1 MWDFGR
7 VFILSFTNHS
17 LYNMS
22 LKKFVW
28 MACLLGV
35 FAFTACTS
43 ENKTEGTDQDT
54 TAAAGTDATLDTVRA
69 DAGAGDNNRVLSG
82 LPPTSEV
89 PALLQLS
96 GADFN
101 PTLVNASAKSTG
113 YTTTTDK
120 AALNL
125 GIYAS
130 DIGYL
135 SVYDKTQDVITYLK
149 SAEKLANHLGLN
161 NTFGT
166 DMQQRFQK
174 NVNNKDSLVKIVD
187 ETMNYVN
194 SFLKEGNRD
203 ATAALIVTGSFV
215 EGLYLSTGLIEKY
228 PKDVPADVRN
238 QTLTSLITS
247 ITKQEES
254 LDDLIEILQEVKA
267 DPQAQAYLV
276 QMQDLKKQFEA
287 LNLDDQIK
295 QNRGDLMINDKTLT
309 GITAKVKQIRG
320 KIVS

>member
-1 MWDFGR
+1 
-7 VFILSFTNHS
+7 
-17 LYNMS
+17 MS

-35 FAFTACTS
+35 CAFTACTP

-54 TAAAGTDATLDTVRA
+54 TATAGTDDTPDTVRA
-69 DAGAGDNNRVLSG
+69 DAGDGDNNRVLSG

-101 PTLVNASAKSTG
+101 PTLVNAAAKSTG

-166 DMQQRFQK
+166 EMQQRFQK

-254 LDDLIEILQEVKA
+254 LDDLIDILQEVKA
-267 DPQAQAYLV
+267 DPQAQAYLA

-295 QNRGDLMINDKTLT
+295 QNRGDLMVNDKTLT
-309 GITAKVKQIRG
+309 GISAKVKEIRG

>member
-1 MWDFGR
+1 MF
-7 VFILSFTNHS
+7 
-17 LYNMS
+17 
-22 LKKFVW
+22 LKKFVRL
-28 MACLLGV
+28 ACLVGLC
-35 FAFTACTS
+35 AFTACTS
-43 ENKTEGTDQDT
+43 ENKGGGTEGDA
-54 TAAAGTDATLDTVRA
+54 TASTDAGVDTIRVTT
-69 DAGAGDNNRVLSG
+69 GDDNKVLSG

-101 PTLVNASAKSTG
+101 PTLVNAAGKSSG

-125 GIYAS
+125 GVYAS

-161 NTFGT
+161 NTFGAE
-166 DMQQRFQK
+166 MQQRFQK

-187 ETMNYVN
+187 ESMNYVN

-203 ATAALIVTGSFV
+203 ATAALIVTGSFI

-254 LDDLIEILQEVKA
+254 LDDLIEILEEVKS
-267 DPQAQAYLV
+267 DPQAQTYLV

-295 QNRGDLMINDKTLT
+295 QNRGDLMINDKTLA
-309 GITAKVKQIRG
+309 GISAKVKQIRG
-320 KIVS
+320 KIVG

>member
-1 MWDFGR
+1 
-7 VFILSFTNHS
+7 
-17 LYNMS
+17 MS
-22 LKKFVW
+22 LKKYVW

-35 FAFTACTS
+35 CAFTACTP

-54 TAAAGTDATLDTVRA
+54 TATAGTDATMDTVRA
-69 DAGAGDNNRVLSG
+69 DAGAGDNNPVLSG

-101 PTLVNASAKSTG
+101 PTLVNAAAKSSG

-166 DMQQRFQK
+166 EMQQRFQK

-254 LDDLIEILQEVKA
+254 L
-267 DPQAQAYLV
+267 
-276 QMQDLKKQFEA
+276 
-287 LNLDDQIK
+287 
-295 QNRGDLMINDKTLT
+295 
-309 GITAKVKQIRG
+309 
-320 KIVS
+320 

>member
-17 LYNMS
+17 LYNMF
-22 LKKFVW
+22 LKNFVW
-28 MACLLGV
+28 MACLSGV
-35 FAFTACTS
+35 CAFTACS
-43 ENKTEGTDQDT
+43 PENKAEEGT
-54 TAAAGTDATLDTVRA
+54 TAAADAGTDTAVVVST
-69 DAGAGDNNRVLSG
+69 GDDNKVLSG

-101 PTLVNASAKSTG
+101 PSLVNAAGKATG

-125 GIYAS
+125 GVYAS

-161 NTFGT
+161 NTFGAE
-166 DMQQRFQK
+166 MQQRFQK

-187 ETMNYVN
+187 ESMNYVN

-254 LDDLIEILQEVKA
+254 LDDLIEILEEVKS
-267 DPQAQAYLV
+267 DPQAQTYLV

-295 QNRGDLMINDKTLT
+295 QNRGDLMINDKNLA
-309 GITAKVKQIRG
+309 GISAKVKDIRR
-320 KIVS
+320 KIVG

>member
-1 MWDFGR
+1 MF
-7 VFILSFTNHS
+7 
-17 LYNMS
+17 
-22 LKKFVW
+22 LKKFVRL
-28 MACLLGV
+28 ACLVGLC
-35 FAFTACTS
+35 AFTACTS
-43 ENKTEGTDQDT
+43 ENKGGGTEGDTTT
-54 TAAAGTDATLDTVRA
+54 TAATDAATDTAVVVST
-69 DAGAGDNNRVLSG
+69 GDDNKVLSG

-101 PTLVNASAKSTG
+101 PTLVNAAGKSSG

-125 GIYAS
+125 GVYAS

-166 DMQQRFQK
+166 EMQQRFQK

-187 ETMNYVN
+187 ESMNYVN

-203 ATAALIVTGSFV
+203 ATAALIVTGSFI

-254 LDDLIEILQEVKA
+254 LDDLIEILEEVKS
-267 DPQAQAYLV
+267 DPQAQAYLA
-276 QMQDLKKQFEA
+276 QMQELKKQFET
-287 LNLDDQIK
+287 LNLDEQIK
-295 QNRGDLMINDKTLT
+295 QNRGDLMINDKSLA
-309 GITAKVKQIRG
+309 GISAKVKQIRG
-320 KIVS
+320 KIVG

>member
-1 MWDFGR
+1 MF
-7 VFILSFTNHS
+7 
-17 LYNMS
+17 
-22 LKKFVW
+22 LKKFVRL
-28 MACLLGV
+28 ACLVGLC
-35 FAFTACTS
+35 AFTACTS
-43 ENKTEGTDQDT
+43 ENKGGGTEGDA
-54 TAAAGTDATLDTVRA
+54 TASTDAGVDTIRVTT
-69 DAGAGDNNRVLSG
+69 GDDNKVLSG

-101 PTLVNASAKSTG
+101 PTLVNAAGKSSG

-125 GIYAS
+125 GVYAS

-161 NTFGT
+161 NTFGAE
-166 DMQQRFQK
+166 MQQRFQK

-187 ETMNYVN
+187 ESMNYVN

-203 ATAALIVTGSFV
+203 ATAALIVTGSFI

-254 LDDLIEILQEVKA
+254 LDDLIEILEEVKS
-267 DPQAQAYLV
+267 DPQAQTYLV

-287 LNLDDQIK
+287 LNLDEQIK
-295 QNRGDLMINDKTLT
+295 QNRGDLMINDKTLA
-309 GITAKVKQIRG
+309 GISAKVKQIRG
-320 KIVS
+320 KIVG

>member
-1 MWDFGR
+1 
-7 VFILSFTNHS
+7 
-17 LYNMS
+17 MS

-35 FAFTACTS
+35 CAFTASTP
-43 ENKTEGTDQDT
+43 ENKTEGTGQDT
-54 TAAAGTDATLDTVRA
+54 TAAAGTDAALDTVRA
-69 DAGAGDNNRVLSG
+69 DAGDNNRVLSG

-89 PALLQLS
+89 PAMLQLS

-101 PTLVNASAKSTG
+101 PTLVNAAAKSSG

-125 GIYAS
+125 GVYAS

-166 DMQQRFQK
+166 EMQQRFQK

-238 QTLTSLITS
+238 QTLTQLITS

-254 LDDLIEILQEVKA
+254 LDDLIDILQEVKS
-267 DPQAQAYLV
+267 DPQAQAYLT

-287 LNLDDQIK
+287 LNLDEQIK
-295 QNRGDLMINDKTLT
+295 QNRGDLAINDKTLS
-309 GITAKVKQIRG
+309 GISAKVKEIRG
-320 KIVS
+320 KIVG

>member
-1 MWDFGR
+1 MFFNKYVR
-7 VFILSFTNHS
+7 I
-17 LYNMS
+17 
-22 LKKFVW
+22 
-28 MACLLGV
+28 ACLLGAW
-35 FAFTACTS
+35 AFTACSS
-43 ENKTEGTDQDT
+43 EKNAGDTAGDT
-54 TAAAGTDATLDTVRA
+54 TAVSATDTGTDTTASAGTASTGTD
-69 DAGAGDNNRVLSG
+69 NRVLSG

-89 PALLQLS
+89 PAMLQLS

-101 PTLVNASAKSTG
+101 PTLVNAANKATG

-125 GIYAS
+125 GVYAT

-149 SAEKLANHLGLN
+149 SSERLANHLGLN
-161 NTFGT
+161 NTFGAE
-166 DMQQRFQK
+166 MQQRFQK

-187 ETMNYVN
+187 ETMDYVN

-215 EGLYLSTGLIEKY
+215 EGLYVSTGLIEKY

-238 QTLTSLITS
+238 QTLTQLIVS

-254 LDDLIEILQEVKA
+254 LDDLINILQEVKS
-267 DPQAQAYLV
+267 DPQAQAYLT
-276 QMQDLKKQFEA
+276 QMQDLKKQFQA
-287 LNLDDQIK
+287 LNLDEQIK
-295 QNRGDLMINDKTLT
+295 NNRGDLAVNDKALA
-309 GITAKVKQIRG
+309 GISAKVKDIRS
-320 KIVS
+320 KIVG

>member
-1 MWDFGR
+1 
-7 VFILSFTNHS
+7 
-17 LYNMS
+17 
-22 LKKFVW
+22 

-35 FAFTACTS
+35 LAFTACTP
-43 ENKTEGTDQDT
+43 ENKTEGTGQDT

-187 ETMNYVN
+187 ETMSYVN

-267 DPQAQAYLV
+267 DPQAQAYLT

>member
-17 LYNMS
+17 LYNMF
-22 LKKFVW
+22 LKKFLW
-28 MACLLGV
+28 IACLSGV
-35 FAFTACTS
+35 CAFTACS
-43 ENKTEGTDQDT
+43 PENKAEGTGQDT
-54 TAAAGTDATLDTVRA
+54 TATAATDASADTA
-69 DAGAGDNNRVLSG
+69 TAAGAGGNNKVLSG

-101 PTLVNASAKSTG
+101 PTLVNAAGKASG

-125 GIYAS
+125 GVYAS

-149 SAEKLANHLGLN
+149 SAERLANHLGLN
-161 NTFGT
+161 NTFGSE
-166 DMQQRFQK
+166 MQQRFQK

-187 ETMNYVN
+187 ESMNYVN

-238 QTLTSLITS
+238 QTLTELIRS

-254 LDDLIEILQEVKA
+254 LDDLINILQEVKS
-267 DPQAQAYLV
+267 DPQAQAYLT

-295 QNRGDLMINDKTLT
+295 QNRGDLALNDKTLA
-309 GITAKVKQIRG
+309 GISAKVKEIRG
-320 KIVS
+320 KIVG

>member
-1 MWDFGR
+1 MF
-7 VFILSFTNHS
+7 
-17 LYNMS
+17 
-22 LKKFVW
+22 LKKFVRL
-28 MACLLGV
+28 ACLVGLC
-35 FAFTACTS
+35 AFTACTS
-43 ENKTEGTDQDT
+43 ENKGGGTEGDT
-54 TAAAGTDATLDTVRA
+54 TITAATDAATDTAVVVSTA
-69 DAGAGDNNRVLSG
+69 DDNKVLSG

-101 PTLVNASAKSTG
+101 PTLVNAAGKSSG

-125 GIYAS
+125 GVYAS

-166 DMQQRFQK
+166 EMQQRFQK

-187 ETMNYVN
+187 ESMNYVN

-203 ATAALIVTGSFV
+203 ATAALIVTGSFI

-254 LDDLIEILQEVKA
+254 LDDLIEILEEVKS

-287 LNLDDQIK
+287 LNLDEQIK
-295 QNRGDLMINDKTLT
+295 QNRGDLMINDKTLA
-309 GITAKVKQIRG
+309 GISAKVKEIRG

>member
-1 MWDFGR
+1 MF
-7 VFILSFTNHS
+7 
-17 LYNMS
+17 
-22 LKKFVW
+22 LKKFVRL
-28 MACLLGV
+28 ACLVGLC
-35 FAFTACTS
+35 AFTACTS
-43 ENKTEGTDQDT
+43 ENKGGGAEGDTTT
-54 TAAAGTDATLDTVRA
+54 TAATDAATDTAVVVST
-69 DAGAGDNNRVLSG
+69 GDDNKVLSG

-101 PTLVNASAKSTG
+101 PTLVNAAGKSSG

-125 GIYAS
+125 GVYAS

-161 NTFGT
+161 NTFGSE
-166 DMQQRFQK
+166 MQQRFQK

-187 ETMNYVN
+187 ESMNYVN

-228 PKDVPADVRN
+228 PKDIPADVRN

-267 DPQAQAYLV
+267 DPQAQAYLT

-287 LNLDDQIK
+287 LNLDEQIK
-295 QNRGDLMINDKTLT
+295 QNRGDLALNDKTLT
-309 GITAKVKQIRG
+309 GISAKVKDIRR
-320 KIVS
+320 KIVG

>member
-1 MWDFGR
+1 MF
-7 VFILSFTNHS
+7 
-17 LYNMS
+17 
-22 LKKFVW
+22 LKKFVRL
-28 MACLLGV
+28 ACLVGLC
-35 FAFTACTS
+35 AFTACTS
-43 ENKTEGTDQDT
+43 ENKGGGSEGDTTT
-54 TAAAGTDATLDTVRA
+54 TAATDAATDTAVVVST
-69 DAGAGDNNRVLSG
+69 GDDNKVLSG

-101 PTLVNASAKSTG
+101 PTLVNAAGKSSG

-125 GIYAS
+125 GVYAS

-166 DMQQRFQK
+166 EMQQRFQK

-187 ETMNYVN
+187 ESMNYVN

-203 ATAALIVTGSFV
+203 ATAALIVTGSFI

-254 LDDLIEILQEVKA
+254 LDDLIEILEEVKS
-267 DPQAQAYLV
+267 DPQAQAYLA
-276 QMQDLKKQFEA
+276 QMQELKKQFET
-287 LNLDDQIK
+287 LNLDEQIK
-295 QNRGDLMINDKTLT
+295 QNRGDLMINDKSLA
-309 GITAKVKQIRG
+309 GISAKVKQIRG
-320 KIVS
+320 KIVG

>member
-1 MWDFGR
+1 MF
-7 VFILSFTNHS
+7 LSNYARIVC
-17 LYNMS
+17 LIA
-22 LKKFVW
+22 VW
-28 MACLLGV
+28 
-35 FAFTACTS
+35 AFTACSSGDKPGDTA
-43 ENKTEGTDQDT
+43 QDT
-54 TAAAGTDATLDTVRA
+54 AQDTATVAANDAAPVTTTD
-69 DAGAGDNNRVLSG
+69 NQVLGG

-89 PALLQLS
+89 PAMLQLS

-101 PTLVNASAKSTG
+101 PSLVNAAGKASA

-125 GIYAS
+125 GVYAT

-135 SVYDKTQDVITYLK
+135 SVYEKTQDVITYLK

-166 DMQQRFQK
+166 EMQQRFQR
-174 NVNNKDSLVKIVD
+174 NVNNQDSLVKIVD
-187 ETMNYVN
+187 ESMNYVN

-215 EGLYLSTGLIEKY
+215 EGLFISTGLVEKY

-238 QTLTSLITS
+238 QTLTQLIVS

-254 LDDLIEILQEVKA
+254 LDDLINILQEVKS

-276 QMQDLKKQFEA
+276 QMQELKKQFES
-287 LNLDDQIK
+287 LNLEEQIRT
-295 QNRGDLMINDKTLT
+295 NRGDLMVNDKTLA
-309 GITAKVKQIRG
+309 GISAKVKQIRS
-320 KIVS
+320 KIIG